1 MPDRRDRSAER
12 ERLDAMHRLQ
22 RVVDRI
28 RLQRAVDR
36 MSQGS
41 ADHFAA
47 QFVLRNAT
55 TVRRWLR
62 GESPIPAEVRAKLRE
77 WEP

>member
-1 MPDRRDRSAER
+1 MPDRRGPDVR
-12 ERLDAMHRLQ
+12 RLENA
-22 RVVDRI
+22 I
-28 RLQRAVDR
+28 AR

-41 ADHFAA
+41 VAHFAA